1 MQSTYNRSSQM
12 ISDEIFKLRRELN
25 HQSRLAKHGCLSLSM
40 VSSKM
45 KSPIETTIFDDSNLK
60 YVIGVGGFANVTKQ
74 NLKDPEKM
82 LALAVDKPSTFSSAC
97 VVKPQLRM
105 ARSTTRMQ
113 PWKIFCDLHL
123 LFKNDLSRPRPS

>member
-1 MQSTYNRSSQM
+1 M
-12 ISDEIFKLRRELN
+12 IGNKIFEFKRGFK
-25 HQSRLAKHGCLSLSM
+25 HQSRLVKPWCSPQSK
-40 VSSKM
+40 VSSKTRH
-45 KSPIETTIFDDSNLK
+45 PTETTIFDDSNLK
-60 YVIGVGGFANVTKQ
+60 YVIGVGDFANVTKQ

-82 LALAVDKPSTFSSAC
+82 LAPFVDNQSTFSSAC
-97 VVKPQLRM
+97 VVKLQLRM